1 MEAVELVVL
10 LLDCLLMLEFDFL
23 SYHLFDLRFPQLL
36 VQLSK
41 VSHNNK
47 MIIKQKTISNAA
59 SFLGVKDKDHL
70 NLDSP
75 RTLKAM
81 QSLGFLKSDFV
92 KVPLLT
98 LERTERLYD
107 LGQRFS
113 GRDQFEIRAPSED
126 AES

>member
-1 MEAVELVVL
+1 
-10 LLDCLLMLEFDFL
+10 
-23 SYHLFDLRFPQLL
+23 
-36 VQLSK
+36 
-41 VSHNNK
+41 

-92 KVPLLT
+92 KVLLLT

-107 LGQRFS
+107 FGQRFAR
-113 GRDQFEIRAPSED
+113 RDQLEIRAPSED
-126 AES
+126 AESQ